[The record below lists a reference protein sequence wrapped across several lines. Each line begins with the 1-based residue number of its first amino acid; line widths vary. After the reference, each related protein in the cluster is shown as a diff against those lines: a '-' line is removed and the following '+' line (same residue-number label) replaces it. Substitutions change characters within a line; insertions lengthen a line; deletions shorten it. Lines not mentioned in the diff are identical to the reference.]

1 MAAIEFTGK
10 EIYSRVLQAV
20 PNVSENYVINLIN
33 EALVDMGRYTN
44 QIENAKTN
52 LVHNQLWYALDDDES
67 VTINKVFRCTILNS
81 DGEYIKIPRLSN
93 GEIKQFYNESST
105 AANTNWTE
113 I

>member
-1 MAAIEFTGK
+1 MAAIEFTAK

-20 PNVSENYVINLIN
+20 PGLSENYVINLIN
-33 EALVDMGRYTN
+33 EALIDMGRYTN

-52 LVHNQLWYALDDDES
+52 LYHNQLWYALDDDES
-67 VTINKVFRCTILNS
+67 ITVNKVFRCTILNS
-81 DGEYIKIPRLSN
+81 SGEYIKIPRLSN

-105 AANTNWTE
+105 ASNTNWTE

>member
-20 PNVSENYVINLIN
+20 PGISENYVLNLIN

-67 VTINKVFRCTILNS
+67 VTINKVFRCTILKS